1 MQSFPLTSNRPDN
14 AIVNPGAEPLSSMTD
29 KNYFQPRHGQQPA
42 ASGPA
47 ATAAAQAFLAS
58 RPSSTNL
65 SSAAAAAALRSM
77 SPPPTQVSQVQTRRM
92 LQRQSSNSSTGGR
105 PGLERQNSTGSM
117 TERTFRSP
125 SPSHPG
131 SQTTSERAPPVPPV
145 PRNYASSP
153 TVNSERRAV
162 SMEPPP
168 RAMSPTLRNPAGRGA
183 ISMDS
188 RRVAH
193 PPQKTI
199 AQRNS
204 NLADINEL
212 DRTDSRGSTNFSYP
226 LTARPNSPPP
236 KSSALMQSRWAPGQP
251 LDGISPAEAEAARQ
265 GVYNSSQQPVKKK
278 RKKAARGAAEG
289 SHLSSG
295 TTGFRTIVAPQ
306 ETRSPLTSSEEVQ
319 ETAPVK
325 RNKKKAV
332 SHPGGPDVDGRPI
345 SPGFSSDSDTT
356 PEKAAKRAQRASGIL
371 QKQPSVVREDWEG
384 EQGDNMQSAPTTN
397 QRGPTMSLAES
408 PASTVKSTKPSTA
421 ANMSRKIDEVAIEPK
436 TLARNAPSLAVD
448 VPIPTVDMPISSTPQ
463 STAMGYLDVGK
474 SMSQGSRQTSLSP
487 SRSKTRFSA
496 KLSSDLATERKH
508 EPLPRSVSP
517 AKSAMKHHSPSAQE
531 ASPIEG
537 MVPEAWRRTSITP
550 SEASDNTSMASDQGL
565 TPLPKKKKS
574 AQVSFREGAEIVGV
588 SQTAA
593 TESPILASPQHK
605 DAAKKGWF
613 GLGKSKSTLGT
624 IPAEDDMEEV
634 MKPRPMLPSFGSVRG
649 KNRSSDV
656 PEQRTPSTTLH
667 GSITLPRSTNGYNN
681 NTLMLSSSEA
691 STASFAATDTSAS
704 SDHAIGSIIAQ
715 ESTQNRLPNG
725 IHDKSLRQPLPPV
738 VTSVEGTG
746 YASDTS
752 ESIYSEEDMTQHV
765 VEEKPE
771 VINPIVSATNAST
784 ASSVPETIKAV
795 ESVPTIAVQPAT
807 PAIEQT
813 GQKEQTEQDDMY
825 VSLPGGFPVS
835 AETLQSTSQGPSTRQ
850 HSSEATPAG
859 LGIAEPLAREQVI
872 SQQPASPAGTPLS
885 DTLRKRDKE
894 DSDEESTAG
903 DSIYS
908 DAEEDLSY
916 MDGDGFGSINAI
928 VESPIVKPLANRI
941 TTPPESPIAQSPPF
955 RTTKPATGSGTES
968 WEQAQAHWSGVAER
982 RRQDKDQPT
991 DMARQPESSQPRDS
1005 RLESEHSQSPKPKT
1019 KKKKKY
1025 LNTSTAEIAP
1035 EVLASMEAR
1044 QTSTQQT
1051 APYPAASSGR
1061 GAPAGRGTA
1070 PTRTSMRTS
1079 TKAEPGVEEPP
1090 RFRRSMRS
1098 GPSPA
1103 AASEPRIPVEASP
1116 GTSKP
1121 KGALQKKHI
1130 PSTARGLTAT
1140 EAADV
1145 GAYEKQR
1152 ITKTTKFQ
1160 QAIQGPAAPAQTSR
1174 PSKPARLQRT
1184 FSNDSD
1190 SSSSFRKRR
1199 KGIAGSD
1206 GKYTMRRSMRDGQ
1219 SEVKQTAQPMPPQA
1233 AGRKGIRSLS
1243 PINRRPFSSAGGQPT
1258 MRTSMRTS
1266 FDASPRTLR
1275 NQEGHQRSSSAF
1287 AGFGKSKQKS
1297 AAGPP
1302 SKLKSRFADSD
1313 DEDASSPKIF
1323 HSRFED
1329 SSDEEPEP
1337 VKFRPVRGIPRKID
1351 EDDSTDLEDS
1361 SDVEKQLGKS
1371 KAAAAA
1377 VNTSAE
1383 NGAIKGGDAP
1393 LSPTKEKKSFFGR
1406 FRSKKDKEQY
1416 PKMSKAALENS
1427 VQTQAYLGQARTE
1440 IERAKSPEPSI
1451 PKSPSSPAPGVQR
1464 RLTPHRVMSDQYT
1477 PQRTPTESWPLPSK
1491 IESGDGDQPYTADGV
1506 ANASP
1511 PAIAGNEYKL
1521 GTPQRHNTASTVRTT
1536 GGTPVYSEKTGKKKR
1551 FPMLRKVFGLYD

>member
-1 MQSFPLTSNRPDN
+1 
-14 AIVNPGAEPLSSMTD
+14 
-29 KNYFQPRHGQQPA
+29 
-42 ASGPA
+42 
-47 ATAAAQAFLAS
+47 
-58 RPSSTNL
+58 
-65 SSAAAAAALRSM
+65 
-77 SPPPTQVSQVQTRRM
+77 
-92 LQRQSSNSSTGGR
+92 
-105 PGLERQNSTGSM
+105 
-117 TERTFRSP
+117 
-125 SPSHPG
+125 
-131 SQTTSERAPPVPPV
+131 
-145 PRNYASSP
+145 
-153 TVNSERRAV
+153 
-162 SMEPPP
+162 MEPPP

-183 ISMDS
+183 SIDN

-199 AQRNS
+199 VRRNS
-204 NLADINEL
+204 NLAETNEL

-226 LTARPNSPPP
+226 LTVRPNSPPP

-251 LDGISPAEAEAARQ
+251 LDGISPAKAEAARQ
-265 GVYNSSQQPVKKK
+265 GVYDSSQQPVKKK
-278 RKKAARGAAEG
+278 RKKVARGAAEG

-295 TTGFRTIVAPQ
+295 TTGFRTVVAPQ
-306 ETRSPLTSSEEVQ
+306 ETQSPSRAEPLTSPGEVQ

-325 RNKKKAV
+325 RNKKKAA
-332 SHPGGPDVDGRPI
+332 SYPEGSDVDRRPI

-356 PEKAAKRAQRASGIL
+356 PEKATKRAQRASGIL
-371 QKQPSVVREDWEG
+371 QKQPSIVREDWEG
-384 EQGDNMQSAPTTN
+384 EQGDNMQGVPTTN
-397 QRGPTMSLAES
+397 QRGPAMSLAES
-408 PASTVKSTKPSTA
+408 PTSAVKSTKPSTA

-436 TLARNAPSLAVD
+436 TLAQNVPSLAVD
-448 VPIPTVDMPISSTPQ
+448 VPIPAVEMPISSTPQ
-463 STAMGYLDVGK
+463 SAAKGYLDVGK
-474 SMSQGSRQTSLSP
+474 SASQGSRQTSLSP

-508 EPLPRSVSP
+508 EPLPRSTSP
-517 AKSAMKHHSPSAQE
+517 AKSAMKHHSPPAQD

-537 MVPEAWRRTSITP
+537 MVPGAWRRASTTP
-550 SEASDNTSMASDQGL
+550 SEASDNASMASDQGL
-565 TPLPKKKKS
+565 TPLPKKKRT

-613 GLGKSKSTLGT
+613 GSGKSKSTLGT

-634 MKPRPMLPSFGSVRG
+634 MKPRPVLPSFGSVRG

-656 PEQRTPSTTLH
+656 PEQRTPSTTLDS
-667 GSITLPRSTNGYNN
+667 SITLPRSTNGYNN
-681 NTLMLSSSEA
+681 TLIPSSSEA
-691 STASFAATDTSAS
+691 STASPVATDTSAS

-715 ESTQNRLPNG
+715 ESAQNRLPNG
-725 IHDKSLRQPLPPV
+725 IHDKLLRQPLPPV

-771 VINPIVSATNAST
+771 AINPIVSATNASA

-795 ESVPTIAVQPAT
+795 ENVPTIAVQPAT

-813 GQKEQTEQDDMY
+813 EQTEQDDMY

-835 AETLQSTSQGPSTRQ
+835 AETLQSTSQEPSTQQ

-859 LGIAEPLAREQVI
+859 LGITEPLPREQVI

-885 DTLRKRDKE
+885 DTLRTRDKG

-928 VESPIVKPLANRI
+928 VESPLIKPPANRI
-941 TTPPESPIAQSPPF
+941 TTPPESPIAQSPPS
-955 RTTKPATGSGTES
+955 RTAKPTTGSGTES
-968 WEQAQAHWSGVAER
+968 WEQVQAHWSGVTQR

-991 DMARQPESSQPRDS
+991 DTARQP
-1005 RLESEHSQSPKPKT
+1005 ESEHSQSPKPKP
-1019 KKKKKY
+1019 KKKKKH
-1025 LNTSTAEIAP
+1025 LNVSTAGIAP
-1035 EVLASMEAR
+1035 EVLAGMEAR
-1044 QTSTQQT
+1044 QTST
-1051 APYPAASSGR
+1051 AASSGR

-1070 PTRTSMRTS
+1070 PARTSMRTS

-1098 GPSPA
+1098 SPSSA
-1103 AASEPRIPVEASP
+1103 AVSEPQIPVEASP

-1130 PSTARGLTAT
+1130 PSTASGLTAT
-1140 EAADV
+1140 EAVDV
-1145 GAYEKQR
+1145 RAYEKQR
-1152 ITKTTKFQ
+1152 ITKTTKSQ
-1160 QAIQGPAAPAQTSR
+1160 QATRGPAAPAQTSR
-1174 PSKPARLQRT
+1174 PSKPTRFQRT

-1199 KGIAGSD
+1199 KGIVGSD

-1219 SEVKQTAQPMPPQA
+1219 STEVRPQA
-1233 AGRKGIRSLS
+1233 ADRKGIRSLS

-1258 MRTSMRTS
+1258 MRSSMRTS
-1266 FDASPRTLR
+1266 FDAGPRTLR

-1287 AGFGKSKQKS
+1287 AGFGKSKPKS
-1297 AAGPP
+1297 AAGPS
-1302 SKLKSRFADSD
+1302 SKLKSRYADSD
-1313 DEDASSPKIF
+1313 DEDVLSPKIF

-1337 VKFRPVRGIPRKID
+1337 IKFRPVRGIPRKID
-1351 EDDSTDLEDS
+1351 EGDSTDLEDS
-1361 SDVEKQLGKS
+1361 SDVEKQMEKP
-1371 KAAAAA
+1371 KAAVAA
-1377 VNTSAE
+1377 VNASAE
-1383 NGAIKGGDAP
+1383 NGVVKGGDAP
-1393 LSPTKEKKSFFGR
+1393 LSLTKEKKSFFGR
-1406 FRSKKDKEQY
+1406 FRSKKDKEQN
-1416 PKMSKAALENS
+1416 PRMSKAALES
-1427 VQTQAYLGQARTE
+1427 
-1440 IERAKSPEPSI
+1440 ERAKSPELERAKSPELSI
-1451 PKSPSSPAPGVQR
+1451 PKPPSSPTPGVQR
-1464 RLTPHRVMSDQYT
+1464 RLTPRRVMSDQYT
-1477 PQRTPTESWPLPSK
+1477 PQRIPTESWPLPLK
-1491 IESGDGDQPYTADGV
+1491 IESGDEDRPYTADGV

-1511 PAIAGNEYKL
+1511 PAIAGNEDKS
-1521 GTPQRHNTASTVRTT
+1521 GTLQRHNTASTVRTT

>member
-1 MQSFPLTSNRPDN
+1 
-14 AIVNPGAEPLSSMTD
+14 
-29 KNYFQPRHGQQPA
+29 
-42 ASGPA
+42 
-47 ATAAAQAFLAS
+47 
-58 RPSSTNL
+58 
-65 SSAAAAAALRSM
+65 
-77 SPPPTQVSQVQTRRM
+77 
-92 LQRQSSNSSTGGR
+92 
-105 PGLERQNSTGSM
+105 
-117 TERTFRSP
+117 
-125 SPSHPG
+125 
-131 SQTTSERAPPVPPV
+131 
-145 PRNYASSP
+145 
-153 TVNSERRAV
+153 
-162 SMEPPP
+162 MEPPP

-183 ISMDS
+183 ISTDS

-199 AQRNS
+199 AQRNG
-204 NLADINEL
+204 NLGDINEL

-265 GVYNSSQQPVKKK
+265 GVYDSSQQPVKKK
-278 RKKAARGAAEG
+278 KKKVVRGAAEG

-306 ETRSPLTSSEEVQ
+306 ETRSPPRAELLSSPEEVQ

-325 RNKKKAV
+325 RNKKKAA
-332 SHPGGPDVDGRPI
+332 SYPEGPDIDGRPV

-356 PEKAAKRAQRASGIL
+356 PEKAAKRALRASGIL

-384 EQGDNMQSAPTTN
+384 EQGDNMQGTPTTN

-421 ANMSRKIDEVAIEPK
+421 ANMSRKIDEVATEPK
-436 TLARNAPSLAVD
+436 TLAQNAPSLAVD
-448 VPIPTVDMPISSTPQ
+448 VPIPAVDMPISSTPQ
-463 STAMGYLDVGK
+463 SAAKGYLDVDK
-474 SMSQGSRQTSLSP
+474 STSQGSRQTSLSP

-537 MVPEAWRRTSITP
+537 MVPGAWRRTSTTP

-565 TPLPKKKKS
+565 SPVPKKKKS

-588 SQTAA
+588 SQTTAA
-593 TESPILASPQHK
+593 ESPILASPQYK
-605 DAAKKGWF
+605 DTAKKGWF
-613 GLGKSKSTLGT
+613 GLGKSKTPLGT

-634 MKPRPMLPSFGSVRG
+634 MKPRPVLPSFGSVRG

-656 PEQRTPSTTLH
+656 PEQRTPSTTLQ
-667 GSITLPRSTNGYNN
+667 GSTTLPRSTNGYNN
-681 NTLMLSSSEA
+681 NLMPSPSEA
-691 STASFAATDTSAS
+691 STASFVATDMSAS

-715 ESTQNRLPNG
+715 ESAQNRLPNG
-725 IHDKSLRQPLPPV
+725 IHDKLLREPLPPE

-746 YASDTS
+746 HASDTS
-752 ESIYSEEDMTQHV
+752 ESIYSEEDVTEYV

-771 VINPIVSATNAST
+771 AINPIIIATDASAT
-784 ASSVPETIKAV
+784 SSVPETVKAV
-795 ESVPTIAVQPAT
+795 ESVPTIAVQHAT

-813 GQKEQTEQDDMY
+813 GQTEQDDMY

-835 AETLQSTSQGPSTRQ
+835 TETLRSTSQGPSTQQ
-850 HSSEATPAG
+850 HSSEATPTG
-859 LGIAEPLAREQVI
+859 LRIAEPLPQEQVM
-872 SQQPASPAGTPLS
+872 SQQPASPAGTLLS

-928 VESPIVKPLANRI
+928 VESPIVKSPANRI
-941 TTPPESPIAQSPPF
+941 IIPPESPIAQSPPS

-968 WEQAQAHWSGVAER
+968 WEQARAHWSGVAQR

-991 DMARQPESSQPRDS
+991 DTAQQPESSQPRDS
-1005 RLESEHSQSPKPKT
+1005 GLEPEHSQSPKPKT
-1019 KKKKKY
+1019 KKKKH
-1025 LNTSTAEIAP
+1025 LNISAAEIAP
-1035 EVLASMEAR
+1035 AVLASMDAR

-1051 APYPAASSGR
+1051 APYAAASSGH
-1061 GAPAGRGTA
+1061 GTA
-1070 PTRTSMRTS
+1070 PAQTSMRTS
-1079 TKAEPGVEEPP
+1079 TKAEPRVEEPP

-1103 AASEPRIPVEASP
+1103 AASEPQVPVEASP

-1121 KGALQKKHI
+1121 RGALQKKHI
-1130 PSTARGLTAT
+1130 PSTAGGLTAT

-1145 GAYEKQR
+1145 RAYEKQR
-1152 ITKTTKFQ
+1152 IIKAAKFQ
-1160 QAIQGPAAPAQTSR
+1160 QATQGPATPAQTSR
-1174 PSKPARLQRT
+1174 PSKSARLQRT

-1190 SSSSFRKRR
+1190 SSSSFKKRR

-1219 SEVKQTAQPMPPQA
+1219 STVMRQTVQPQVV
-1233 AGRKGIRSLS
+1233 GRKGIRSLS
-1243 PINRRPFSSAGGQPT
+1243 PISRRPFSPAGGQPT
-1258 MRTSMRTS
+1258 MRSSMRTS

-1287 AGFGKSKQKS
+1287 AGFGKSKQKP

-1313 DEDASSPKIF
+1313 DEDAPSPKIF
-1323 HSRFED
+1323 HSRFGD

-1351 EDDSTDLEDS
+1351 ESDSTDLEDS
-1361 SDVEKQLGKS
+1361 SDVEKQMEKS

-1383 NGAIKGGDAP
+1383 NGAIKGSDAL

-1406 FRSKKDKEQY
+1406 FRSKKDKE
-1416 PKMSKAALENS
+1416 PKASKAALESS
-1427 VQTQAYLGQARTE
+1427 VQTQAYPGQARTE
-1440 IERAKSPEPSI
+1440 IERVESPELAKSPELERVKSPEPSI

-1464 RLTPHRVMSDQYT
+1464 RLIPHRVMSDQYT
-1477 PQRTPTESWPLPSK
+1477 PQRTPTESWPLPAK
-1491 IESGDGDQPYTADGV
+1491 IESGDGDRPYTADGV

-1511 PAIAGNEYKL
+1511 PAIAGNEYKSDTL
-1521 GTPQRHNTASTVRTT
+1521 QRHNTASTVRTT